1 MVTKAR
7 LETLSDGIFAIA
19 MTLLVLTIA
28 QPTDFD
34 RLHHELLRLWPSLA
48 AYIVSFAVI
57 GIMWL
62 NHHSVFGHLERID
75 RPLFYLNLLLLTTIA
90 FLPYPTGVLGHAL
103 GVAHGA
109 RAAAVF
115 YSITM
120 VVNAYAW
127 AALWLYASVGRRLLT
142 PTFPES
148 ERRTATILFTGGSLA
163 YTLSVGIAFINAYA
177 CLAFHAALAVYYA
190 FDPLS
195 RRLASSQSGRQADAG
210 AAG

>member
-1 MVTKAR
+1 VVTKAR

-28 QPTDFD
+28 QPTDFN
-34 RLHHELLRLWPSLA
+34 RLNHELLRLWPSLA

-75 RPLFYLNLLLLTTIA
+75 RGLFYLNLLLLMTIA

-103 GVAHGA
+103 GVGHGA
-109 RAAAVF
+109 RTAAVF

-120 VVNAYAW
+120 MVNAFAW
-127 AALWLYASVGRRLLT
+127 GALWLHASVGRHLLT
-142 PTFPES
+142 PAFPES
-148 ERRTATILFTGGSLA
+148 ERRVATVLFTGGSVF
-163 YTLSVGIAFINAYA
+163 YTLSVGVAFINAYA

-190 FDPLS
+190 LDPLS
-195 RRLASSQSGRQADAG
+195 RRLASASSGRHTDPG
-210 AAG
+210 AVG